1 MHHPLW
7 VAGFGVSNRVHPMDC
22 SHMPDL
28 WAKEGQTRPDH
39 VSASPATLLSAPV
52 QMDLA
57 LHVSLQ
63 GETQRQGEEQF
74 NPTQCA
80 SKLLN
85 ME

>member
-7 VAGFGVSNRVHPMDC
+7 VAGFSMSNRVHHVER
-22 SHMPDL
+22 SHMSGL
-28 WAKEGQTRPDH
+28 WAKEGRTRPDD

-74 NPTQCA
+74 HPTQCA
-80 SKLLN
+80 SKL
-85 ME
+85 